1 MRPTDPGHANG
12 DLRCSLRGR
21 RYEPLNIR
29 VADTQAVY
37 KEWSAK
43 GAEFLRPPVD
53 RGVEIRCYM
62 RDPNGHLIEVRQATS
77 FR

>member
-1 MRPTDPGHANG
+1 MLGQPTPDTPTVTLDVPSG
-12 DLRCSLRGR
+12 DVVTTFNL
-21 RYEPLNIR
+21 R

-53 RGVEIRCYM
+53 RGVEIRCHI